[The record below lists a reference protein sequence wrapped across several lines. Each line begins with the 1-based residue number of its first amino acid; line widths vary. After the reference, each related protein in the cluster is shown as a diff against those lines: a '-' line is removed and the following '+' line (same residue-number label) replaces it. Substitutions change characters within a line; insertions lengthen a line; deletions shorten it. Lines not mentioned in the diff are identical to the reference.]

1 MTTAVIYARFSSQ
14 NQREESIEGQIR
26 ECRRYAERSGYSVIK
41 EYTDSAISGR
51 TDQRPAFQQM
61 IEDSASHAF
70 QIVLVWKVD
79 RFARNR
85 YDSAVYRNR
94 LKKNGVKIVSVTE
107 SFSEGPE
114 GIILEGL
121 MESLAEYYSANLSE
135 NISRGMYDSALQRRY
150 LGKRMLGYRKGSDG
164 RYEIDP
170 DEALVVRR
178 IFNEYQEGKPQAE
191 IVADLNRDGF
201 RTSRNMAFTKNSI
214 YRVIS
219 NEKYTGMYRYKDIED
234 PDGIPPIISKEQFE
248 AVQKMAD
255 KKHYKKRKKEPADMF
270 ILTGKLYCGHCGH
283 PMTGES
289 ARSKNGSYFRYY
301 TCTESRKR
309 GSECQKRRVQKEWIE
324 AEIIRIIS
332 AEILS
337 DEFIGIVADAFMEKQ
352 AARDNKKELAALN
365 HQLKEVEKKI
375 NNINSAMA
383 EGIWS
388 TSTGSMLTDLEVQK
402 VSLEASINEASIQPP
417 EFSREAVVGI
427 LTDLRQSA
435 SGSENAAMSLID
447 GFVKRIYLFDLE
459 DKDQMNVVIE
469 YSPTGHDEDVTEYRE
484 IVGVR
489 EEHHRLHLMLH
500 KRTLLSAGSS
510 VIVEYHL
517 NKKRD
522 LRK

>member
-1 MTTAVIYARFSSQ
+1 MTGVIYARYSSD
-14 NQREESIEGQIR
+14 NQREESIEGQLR
-26 ECRRYAERSGYSVIK
+26 ECQAFAKKNDITLLEPYIDRALSAKTDNRPNFQKMIKDSVAKKFDVVI
-41 EYTDSAISGR
+41 
-51 TDQRPAFQQM
+51 
-61 IEDSASHAF
+61 
-70 QIVLVWKVD
+70 VWKLD
-79 RFARNR
+79 RFSRSR
-85 YDSAVYRNR
+85 YDAAIYRKQ
-94 LKKNGVKIVSVTE
+94 LADNGVRLVSAMET
-107 SFSEGPE
+107 FSDGPE

-121 MESLAEYYSANLSE
+121 MESLAEYYSANLAE

-170 DEALVVRR
+170 DEAPVVQR
-178 IFNEYQEGKPQAE
+178 IFREYQEGKPQAE

-234 PDGIPPIISKEQFE
+234 PEGIPPIISKEQFE

-375 NNINSAMA
+375 NNINTAIADGVWSSTTGAM
-383 EGIWS
+383 
-388 TSTGSMLTDLEVQK
+388 LRDLEVQK
-402 VSLEASINEASIQPP
+402 VSLEASINEASICPP

-459 DKDQMNVVIE
+459 DKDRMHAVIE
-469 YSPTGHDEDVTEYRE
+469 YSPTGNDDDVTEYRE

-510 VIVEYHL
+510 VVVEYLL

>member
-1 MTTAVIYARFSSQ
+1 MTPAVIYARFSSQ

-26 ECRRYAERSGYSVIK
+26 ECRNYAKRSGYSVIR

-61 IEDSASHAF
+61 IEDSSSHAF
-70 QIVLVWKVD
+70 QVVLVWKVD

-85 YDSAVYRNR
+85 YDSAVYRNK

-114 GIILEGL
+114 NIILEGL

-135 NISRGMYDSALQRRY
+135 NISRGMYDSALQRRF
-150 LGKRMLGYRKGSDG
+150 LGKKLLGYRKGEDG

-178 IFNEYQEGKPQAE
+178 IFQEYQEGKPQAE

-201 RTSRNMAFTKNSI
+201 RTTRGMAFSKNSI
-214 YRVIS
+214 YRIIS

-255 KKHYKKRKKEPADMF
+255 RKHYKKRKKEPADMF

-301 TCTESRKR
+301 TCVESRKR

-324 AEIIRIIS
+324 AEVVRIVS

-337 DEFIGIVADAFMEKQ
+337 DEFIGIVADAFMERQ
-352 AARDNKKELAALN
+352 AARDNKKELVALN
-365 HQLKEVEKKI
+365 NQLKEVIKKL
-375 NNINSAMA
+375 NNINSAIA

-388 TSTGSMLTDLEVQK
+388 TSTGSMLKDLEVQK
-402 VSLEASINEASIQPP
+402 VSLEASINEASICPP

-427 LTDLRQSA
+427 LTDLRESA

-469 YSPTGHDEDVTEYRE
+469 YSPTGNDDDVTEYRE
-484 IVGVR
+484 VVSVR
-489 EEHHRLHLMLH
+489 EETHRLHLMLH
-500 KRTLLSAGSS
+500 KRTLLKSESS
-510 VIVEYHL
+510 VLVEYL
-517 NKKRD
+517 ITKKRD

>member
-1 MTTAVIYARFSSQ
+1 MIPAVIYARYSSA
-14 NQREESIEGQIR
+14 NQREESIEGQLR
-26 ECRRYAERSGYSVIK
+26 ECRRYAEKAGLSVIH
-41 EYTDSAISGR
+41 EYTDSAISG
-51 TDQRPAFQQM
+51 TSDKRPAFQQM
-61 IEDSASHAF
+61 IRDSKSHTF
-70 QIVLVWKVD
+70 EVVIVWKLD
-79 RFARNR
+79 RFSRNR
-85 YDSAVYRNR
+85 YDAAIYRKQ
-94 LKKNGVKIVSVTE
+94 LADNGVRIVSAMET
-107 SFSEGPE
+107 FSDGPE

-121 MESLAEYYSANLSE
+121 MESLAEYYSANLAE

-150 LGKRMLGYRKGSDG
+150 LGKRMLGYRKGEDG

-178 IFNEYQEGKPQAE
+178 IFDEYQSGKPQAE

-201 RTSRNMAFTKNSI
+201 RTTRNMAFSKNSI
-214 YRVIS
+214 YRIIE
-219 NEKYTGMYRYKDIED
+219 NEKYTGMYRYRDFED

-248 AVQKMAD
+248 AVNKMAD
-255 KKHYKKRKKEPADMF
+255 RKHYKKRKKEPADMF

-309 GSECQKRRVQKEWIE
+309 GSECQKRRVQKEWVE
-324 AEIIRIIS
+324 AEVVRIIS
-332 AEILS
+332 TEILS
-337 DEFIGIVADAFMEKQ
+337 DEFIGIVADAFMERQ

-375 NNINSAMA
+375 NNINSAIA

-388 TSTGSMLTDLEVQK
+388 TSTGSMLKDLEVQK
-402 VSLEASINEASIQPP
+402 VSLEASINEASICPP

-427 LTDLRQSA
+427 LTDLRESA

-469 YSPTGHDEDVTEYRE
+469 YSPTGHDEDVTEYKE

-500 KRTLLSAGSS
+500 KRTLLKSESS
-510 VIVEYHL
+510 VLVEYL
-517 NKKRD
+517 ITKKRD